1 MYGAGD
7 VRIEDVPDPAIHAP
21 TDAIVRVMRAAIC
34 GSDLHPYRSMP
45 ATGQGRQMGHE
56 FLGIIEDTGAEVTGL
71 KRGDLVLSP
80 FTYADNTCFWCRRG
94 LQTSC
99 PHGGRYGF
107 PDPAGHGVDGGQGE
121 AVRVPQASGTLVKLP
136 AAADPALLPSL
147 MTLTD
152 VFCTGHHAAVT
163 ARVGPGVSVAVVGD
177 GAVGLCAVLAARRLG
192 AEQVILMGRHTDRT
206 ALGVE
211 FGATDVILTSGEEG
225 AEQVRKLTG
234 GRGTDAVLECVGTM
248 QTLTTSFG
256 AVRDGGVISRVG
268 VPSYADGPIGM
279 DMIMPAAATLK
290 YLAAPIADDK
300 LKAPFQIPP
309 PHP

>member
-1 MYGAGD
+1 MKATLMYGAGD
-7 VRIEDVPDPAIHAP
+7 VRTEDVPDPAIHAP

-45 ATGQGRQMGHE
+45 ATDQGRPMGHE

-107 PDPAGHGVDGGQGE
+107 DGADGGQGE

-136 AAADPALLPSL
+136 VAADPALLPSL

-192 AEQVILMGRHTDRT
+192 AGQVVLMGRHADRTDLGAGVRCHRHHPGLGRGRRRGGQETDRRPRRRH
-206 ALGVE
+206 
-211 FGATDVILTSGEEG
+211 GAGMRRQHAGPEHV
-225 AEQVRKLTG
+225 VR
-234 GRGTDAVLECVGTM
+234 R
-248 QTLTTSFG
+248 
-256 AVRDGGVISRVG
+256 R
-268 VPSYADGPIGM
+268 P
-279 DMIMPAAATLK
+279 
-290 YLAAPIADDK
+290 
-300 LKAPFQIPP
+300 
-309 PHP
+309 

>member
-7 VRIEDVPDPAIHAP
+7 VRIADVPDPAIHAP
-21 TDAIVRVMRAAIC
+21 TDAIVRVVRAAIC

-45 ATGQGRQMGHE
+45 ASDQGRPMGHE
-56 FLGIIEDTGAEVTGL
+56 FLGIIEDTGAELSGL

-99 PHGGRYGF
+99 PQGGRYGF
-107 PDPAGHGVDGGQGE
+107 DGVDGGQGE

-136 AAADPALLPSL
+136 VAADSALLPSL

-163 ARVGPGVSVAVVGD
+163 AQAGPGVSVAVVGD

-192 AEQVILMGRHTDRT
+192 AEQIVLMGGTPT
-206 ALGVE
+206 APPWAPGSVPP
-211 FGATDVILTSGEEG
+211 TSSWPR
-225 AEQVRKLTG
+225 ARK
-234 GRGTDAVLECVGTM
+234 A
-248 QTLTTSFG
+248 
-256 AVRDGGVISRVG
+256 SRRSG
-268 VPSYADGPIGM
+268 N
-279 DMIMPAAATLK
+279 
-290 YLAAPIADDK
+290 
-300 LKAPFQIPP
+300 
-309 PHP
+309 

>member
-7 VRIEDVPDPAIHAP
+7 VRIADVPDPAIHAP
-21 TDAIVRVMRAAIC
+21 TDAIVRVVRAAIC

-45 ATGQGRQMGHE
+45 ATDQGRQMGHE

-80 FTYADNTCFWCRRG
+80 FTYADNTCFWCHRG

-99 PHGGRYGF
+99 PRGGRYGF
-107 PDPAGHGVDGGQGE
+107 DGVDGGQGE

-136 AAADPALLPSL
+136 VAADSALLPSL

-192 AEQVILMGRHTDRT
+192 AEQIVLMGLARRPHGPGRRVRCHRHRPGLGRGRRRGRQETDRRPWRRR
-206 ALGVE
+206 
-211 FGATDVILTSGEEG
+211 GAGMRRQHADPDHV
-225 AEQVRKLTG
+225 VR
-234 GRGTDAVLECVGTM
+234 R
-248 QTLTTSFG
+248 S
-256 AVRDGGVISRVG
+256 
-268 VPSYADGPIGM
+268 P
-279 DMIMPAAATLK
+279 
-290 YLAAPIADDK
+290 
-300 LKAPFQIPP
+300 
-309 PHP
+309 

>member
-7 VRIEDVPDPAIHAP
+7 VRIEDVPDPVIHAP
-21 TDAIVRVMRAAIC
+21 TDAIVRVVRAAIC

-45 ATGQGRQMGHE
+45 ATDQGRQMGHE

-107 PDPAGHGVDGGQGE
+107 DGVDAGQGE

-136 AAADPALLPSL
+136 PAADPALLPSL

-163 ARVGPGVSVAVVGD
+163 AQVGPGVSVAVVGD
-177 GAVGLCAVLAARRLG
+177 RTVGL
-192 AEQVILMGRHTDRT
+192 D
-206 ALGVE
+206 
-211 FGATDVILTSGEEG
+211 
-225 AEQVRKLTG
+225 
-234 GRGTDAVLECVGTM
+234 
-248 QTLTTSFG
+248 
-256 AVRDGGVISRVG
+256 G
-268 VPSYADGPIGM
+268 VPDGYRAMADRQS
-279 DMIMPAAATLK
+279 LK
-290 YLAAPIADDK
+290 VLIAP
-300 LKAPFQIPP
+300 
-309 PHP
+309 